1 MPQIETPESPLVAQ
15 LSGVHLFG
23 FDAAPCSQRVQFA
36 LAEKGL
42 RRGRSVPWLSARPRD
57 VTAAA
62 GTYSF
67 RSVSLTRHDN
77 LTPEYA
83 AIQPN
88 MVVPALVHDGRLY
101 VESMDII
108 EYLDQAWP
116 ERPLIPPDTKAAE
129 LAGSLVSRAKALH
142 VSVRHIT
149 FNYSLGALGRLKPA
163 QLKQVAQLEQAGSP
177 EQLADFYARFSTKAI
192 PRETFVA
199 HLHALEEGFAELE
212 SLLRSDQR
220 PFLTGDALSVADIIW
235 SIKVMRLVE
244 CGYPFAQSCP
254 AVSQWYRRI
263 AKRPAFRDGVARR
276 NRFFHYFFRSTSAI
290 ERFFGKGVAH
300 DSAHVSEVTS

>member
-1 MPQIETPESPLVAQ
+1 MPLIEHPESPLIPQ

-42 RRGRSVPWLSARPRD
+42 NRGRSVSWRSASERD
-57 VTAAA
+57 RDAAR
-62 GTYSF
+62 GTYTF
-67 RSVSLTRHDN
+67 RSVSLTKHEN

-101 VESMDII
+101 VESMDIVA
-108 EYLDQAWP
+108 YLDQAWP
-116 ERPLIPPDTKAAE
+116 GTSLIPADPKVAE
-129 LAGSLVSRAKALH
+129 LADTLVDRAKALH

-163 QLKQVAQLEQAGSP
+163 QLKAVADLEQNGSP
-177 EQLADFYARFSTKAI
+177 EQLADFYERFSKRQI
-192 PRETFVA
+192 PHETFVM
-199 HLHALEEGFAELE
+199 HLHALEAGFAELE
-212 SLLRSDQR
+212 ALLQSDQR
-220 PFLTGDALSVADIIW
+220 EFLTGSAFSIADVIW

-244 CGYPFAQSCP
+244 CGYPFSQRSP
-254 AVSQWYRRI
+254 ALARWYQRVS
-263 AKRPAFRDGVARR
+263 KRPAFRDGVARR

-300 DSAHVSEVTS
+300 DSTHVSEATT

>member
-1 MPQIETPESPLVAQ
+1 MPQIDTPESPLVTR

-23 FDAAPCSQRVQFA
+23 FDGAPCSQRVQFA

-42 RRGRSVPWLSARPRD
+42 RRGRSVPWRSARAGD
-57 VTAAA
+57 IVAAA
-62 GTYSF
+62 GTYNF
-67 RSVSLTRHDN
+67 RSVSLTKHEN

-116 ERPLIPPDTKAAE
+116 EQPLIPPQAAAAE
-129 LAGSLVSRAKALH
+129 LAASLVNRAKALH
-142 VSVRHIT
+142 VSVRHVT

-163 QLKQVAQLEQAGSP
+163 QLKQLAQLERAGSP
-177 EQLADFYARFSTKAI
+177 EQLADFYARFSARAI
-192 PRETFVA
+192 PHETFVA

-212 SLLRSDQR
+212 ALLCSDQR
-220 PFLTGDALSVADIIW
+220 AFLTGDTFSVADIIW

-244 CGYPFAQSCP
+244 CAYPFAQSAP
-254 AVSQWYRRI
+254 AVAQWYRRI
-263 AKRPAFRDGVARR
+263 AQRPAFRDGVARR
-276 NRFFHYFFRSTSAI
+276 NRFFHYFFRSISAI

-300 DSAHVSEVTS
+300 DSARVLEVTT